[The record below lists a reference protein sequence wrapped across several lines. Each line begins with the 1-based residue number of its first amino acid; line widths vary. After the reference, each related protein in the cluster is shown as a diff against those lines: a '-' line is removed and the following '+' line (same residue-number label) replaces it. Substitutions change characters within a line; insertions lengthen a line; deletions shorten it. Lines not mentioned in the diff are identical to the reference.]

1 MTLEHGLL
9 MGFIGCSV
17 TFIGFF
23 IAYLVESRH
32 VMKKNK
38 PKEKGP
44 VADLMKN
51 IYGED
56 CQWVM
61 QIQKITKET

>member
-23 IAYLVESRH
+23 IGYQ
-32 VMKKNK
+32 
-38 PKEKGP
+38 KEKI
-44 VADLMKN
+44 KK
-51 IYGED
+51 ISED
-56 CQWVM
+56 FKE
-61 QIQKITKET
+61 KIL

>member
-23 IAYLVESRH
+23 IAYLVASRH

-38 PKEKGP
+38 PKENGP
-44 VADLMKN
+44 VADLMKT

-56 CQWVM
+56 CQ
-61 QIQKITKET
+61 

>member
-23 IAYLVESRH
+23 IAYLVASKY

-56 CQWVM
+56 CQ
-61 QIQKITKET
+61 

>member
-23 IAYLVESRH
+23 IAYMVASNH
-32 VMKKNK
+32 VTKKNK

-44 VADLMKN
+44 VSDLMKT
-51 IYGED
+51 IY
-56 CQWVM
+56 
-61 QIQKITKET
+61 

>member
-1 MTLEHGLL
+1 MTLEYGILL
-9 MGFIGCSV
+9 GFIGCSV
-17 TFIGFF
+17 SFIGLF
-23 IAYLVESRH
+23 IAYLVASKH

-44 VADLMKN
+44 VADLMRN

-56 CQWVM
+56 C
-61 QIQKITKET
+61 E

>member
-1 MTLEHGLL
+1 MTLEHGILL
-9 MGFIGCSV
+9 GFIGCSV

-23 IAYLVESRH
+23 IAYLMASKH

-44 VADLMKN
+44 VADLMRT

-56 CQWVM
+56 SQ
-61 QIQKITKET
+61 

>member
-23 IAYLVESRH
+23 IAYMVASNN
-32 VMKKNK
+32 VAKKNK
-38 PKEKGP
+38 PKEKAP
-44 VADLMKN
+44 VADLMKT

-56 CQWVM
+56 CQ
-61 QIQKITKET
+61 

>member
-23 IAYLVESRH
+23 IAYLVASRH

-44 VADLMKN
+44 VADLMRT

-56 CQWVM
+56 SQ
-61 QIQKITKET
+61 

>member
-23 IAYLVESRH
+23 IAYMMASKH

-44 VADLMKN
+44 VADLMRT

-56 CQWVM
+56 SQ
-61 QIQKITKET
+61 

>member
-1 MTLEHGLL
+1 MTLEHGILL
-9 MGFIGCSV
+9 GFIGCSV

-23 IAYLVESRH
+23 IAYLVASKH

-44 VADLMKN
+44 VADLMRT

-56 CQWVM
+56 SQ
-61 QIQKITKET
+61 

>member
-23 IAYLVESRH
+23 IAYLVASRH

-56 CQWVM
+56 CQ
-61 QIQKITKET
+61 

>member
-23 IAYLVESRH
+23 IAHMVASNN
-32 VMKKNK
+32 VAKKNK

-44 VADLMKN
+44 VADLMKT

-56 CQWVM
+56 CQ
-61 QIQKITKET
+61 

>member
-23 IAYLVESRH
+23 IAYMMASKH

-44 VADLMKN
+44 VSDLMKT

-56 CQWVM
+56 CQ
-61 QIQKITKET
+61 